1 MNPRQSMDVI
11 MIKKMGT
18 GQCQMRKYGT
28 SIITFLVL
36 FSLLAANAFAGKA
49 YIWRD
54 KQGGVHFSDRPPVSE
69 ETGGEVEERKFKE
82 APVLEKTAPIART
95 PIEHAVQ
102 CTFRIRNKKGGASGF
117 FINDTGLAVTAKHVV
132 KGATYSMK
140 AEIPG
145 DSRKYRV
152 RILKKSRKNDLALL
166 QVDIKRPTP
175 YLEIRDPKTLVPGE
189 EVLAVGNPLLAFKET
204 ITRGIFSR
212 IFLESDWKKELK
224 MKKPPYKFR
233 GDWVQFSAPIIGG
246 NSGGPLVDKEGKLV
260 GIVSLGNMVH
270 KAINFAV
277 PSSYIRKEFKAYLK

>member
-1 MNPRQSMDVI
+1 MKRYQI
-11 MIKKMGT
+11 LIT
-18 GQCQMRKYGT
+18 
-28 SIITFLVL
+28 TFLVF
-36 FSLLAANAFAGKA
+36 FSLITASVFAGKA

-54 KQGGVHFSDRPPVSE
+54 KEGKVHFADHPPVSE
-69 ETGGEVEERKFKE
+69 EIGGEVEERKFKE
-82 APVLEKTAPIART
+82 APVLEKAAPIART
-95 PIEHAVQ
+95 PIEHAVN

-117 FINDTGLAVTAKHVV
+117 FINGTGLAVTAKHVV
-132 KGATYSMK
+132 QGATYSMK

-166 QVDIKRPTP
+166 QVDIKKPTP

-189 EVLAVGNPLLAFKET
+189 EVLAVGNPMLAFKET
-204 ITRGIFSR
+204 VTKGIFSR

-224 MKKPPYKFR
+224 MKKPPFKFR

-246 NSGGPLVDKEGKLV
+246 NSGGPLVDKEGRLV
-260 GIVSLGNMVH
+260 GVVSLGNTVH

>member
-1 MNPRQSMDVI
+1 
-11 MIKKMGT
+11 
-18 GQCQMRKYGT
+18 MRKYKT
-28 SIITFLVL
+28 LITFLVL
-36 FSLLAANAFAGKA
+36 FSLVAASAFAGKA

-54 KQGGVHFSDRPPVSE
+54 KEGKVHFSDRPPASE
-69 ETGGEVEERKFKE
+69 ETGGKVEERKFKE
-82 APVLEKTAPIART
+82 APSLEKKRPVAARS
-95 PIEHAVQ
+95 PIEHAVN
-102 CTFRIRNKKGGASGF
+102 CTFRIKNKKGGASGF
-117 FINDTGLAVTAKHVV
+117 FINNTGLAVTAKHVV
-132 KGATYSMK
+132 QGATYSMK

-166 QVDIKRPTP
+166 QIDIKRPTP

-189 EVLAVGNPLLAFKET
+189 EVLAVGNPMLAFKET

-224 MKKPPYKFR
+224 MKTPPHKFR

-260 GIVSLGNMVH
+260 GIVSLGNTVH

-277 PSSYIRKEFKAYLK
+277 PSSYIRKEFASYLK